1 MIMMIMMKMMTMMMM
16 MMVLMMLAV
25 ILQLFDCELA
35 NREGA
40 LNKGGVGGLLS
51 STVCHDDDNV
61 Q

>member
-1 MIMMIMMKMMTMMMM
+1 MM

-25 ILQLFDCELA
+25 ILQVVDCEVA
-35 NREGA
+35 NGESA

-51 STVCHDDDNV
+51 SAVCHDDDDVNV